1 MNLSIVAAISYGVLS
16 IVGGIF
22 GYVKSQSKA
31 SIISGSISGALLI
44 AAGIAQLQ
52 GFAWGQTAGIA
63 IAGLLV
69 VVFIVRLVKTKKF
82 MPAGLMIIAGL
93 ATLAAMLLPAA

>member
-1 MNLSIVAAISYGVLS
+1 MNLSIVAAIAYGVLS

-52 GFAWGQTAGIA
+52 GFTWGQTAGVA

-93 ATLAAMLLPAA
+93 VALAAMLLPAA

>member
-1 MNLSIVAAISYGVLS
+1 MNLSIVAAIAYGVLS
-16 IVGGIF
+16 IVGGIW

-44 AAGIAQLQ
+44 ATGIAKLQ
-52 GFAWGQTAGIA
+52 GFTWGQPAGLA